1 MKPSKRLDPIHPGEV
16 LLEDFMRPL
25 KMKPDDT
32 ATASETPTRRVLTTD
47 LPSSLQENPFR
58 AGSRQTADPS
68 AACGTPESGAHGR

>member
-1 MKPSKRLDPIHPGEV
+1 MTMKPSKRLDPIHPGEV

-47 LPSSLQENPFR
+47 LPRSL
-58 AGSRQTADPS
+58 TA
-68 AACGTPESGAHGR
+68 